1 MQNEGERAPAVEPKR
16 RGRPSQ
22 TRRGGVVFP
31 SDVGVSFEAGGGSV
45 GKKEGSEAGREG
57 QCGEAVAAWEETT
70 GRGQEL
76 KEEGRWLLS
85 RDETRRE
92 RGECGRSYQGPVEC
106 LASHHHPGSAGRTH

>member
-1 MQNEGERAPAVEPKR
+1 MQNEGERARAVEPKR

-22 TRRGGVVFP
+22 TRRGGVVFL

-76 KEEGRWLLS
+76 KEGA
-85 RDETRRE
+85 D
-92 RGECGRSYQGPVEC
+92 GC
-106 LASHHHPGSAGRTH
+106 